1 MCGIFGIVEANNEK
15 VKRHRLKTLVRNA
28 RSRGKDASGFLIS
41 ENQNLSI
48 HRSHEDIA
56 RLFKKLDFKRANIA
70 LGHSRLVTNGSDDN
84 QPIFKND
91 CVLFHNGIIV
101 NDSELWQE
109 REGREFEIDSEIIID
124 LYQEAKNRNENAY
137 DYICERAEG
146 VISACILDIHLRKLV
161 LLSNNGSLYFSQD
174 MGGLVFSSEEGPLL
188 EIGLQE
194 SRQLKGMIE
203 FSLNNPIVSVLE
215 KSYAPLNSSFI
226 AKFKN
231 NDKHAALLDYVQPVL
246 QRCSRC
252 ILPETMP
259 FIYFD
264 DEGIC
269 NYCNN
274 YTKRNNPKP
283 LAELETLVAPY
294 RKVDHVDCIVP
305 FSGGRDSCMA
315 LHLIKKELNLNPIT
329 YTYDWGMVTDLGRR
343 NISRF
348 CASLGVENIIIAAD
362 IRKKR
367 QYIKNNLIAWLKRPH
382 LGMLSLLTAG
392 DKFFFKYVEK
402 IKRDTQV
409 DLNIWGINPL
419 EVTHFKAGFLGIR
432 PSFMDEGVYI
442 SGWRKQL
449 DYQKKRYLE
458 YLKNPTYFNTSM
470 LDALMGEYWRSVHKK
485 SDYYH
490 LFDYYK
496 WDETEIDSVL
506 DDYNWERAIDTQT
519 SWRIGDGTAAFYN
532 YVYYTVA
539 GFTEHDTFRSNQIRE
554 GQLTRDEALFKVM
567 EENKPRYENI
577 QWYLDSVGVDYEMA
591 IKIINDIPKLYKVGN
606 EL

>member
-1 MCGIFGIVEANNEK
+1 MCGIFGILQYDHHK
-15 VKRHRLKTLVRNA
+15 IDLKALQTLVQHS
-28 RSRGKDASGFLIS
+28 RSRGKDASGFLVFQ
-41 ENQNLSI
+41 NQEAHL

-56 RLFKKLDFKRANIA
+56 RLYQKLRFQGAECVI
-70 LGHSRLVTNGSDDN
+70 GHSRLVTNGSDDN
-84 QPIFKND
+84 QPVFKRD
-91 CVLFHNGIIV
+91 CILFHNGIIV
-101 NDSELWQE
+101 NDHTLWSE
-109 REGREFEIDSEIIID
+109 RDGRKFEIDSEIIID
-124 LYQEAKNRNENAY
+124 LYQEAKEKQTDPY
-137 DYICERAEG
+137 EYVCEQAEG
-146 VISACILDIHLRKLV
+146 VISCCILDIELGKII
-161 LLSNNGSLYFSQD
+161 LLSNNGSLYYSQD
-174 MGGLVFSSEEGPLL
+174 RDRLVFSSEEGPLR
-188 EIGLQE
+188 EIGLANI
-194 SRQLKGMIE
+194 RQLKGREEIN
-203 FSLNNPIVSVLE
+203 FGNTVSSVEE
-215 KSYAPLNSSFI
+215 KFYTPLNSKFI
-226 AKFKN
+226 SKFKN
-231 NDKHAALLDYVQPVL
+231 DDKNAAQLEYAIPSLK
-246 QRCSRC
+246 RCKRC

-259 FIYFD
+259 FINFD
-264 DEGIC
+264 DAGVC
-269 NYCNN
+269 NYCNS
-274 YTKRNNPKP
+274 YIKRNNPKP
-283 LAELETLVAPY
+283 LAELEALVLPY
-294 RKVDHVDCIVP
+294 RRVDHVDCVVP

-367 QYIKNNLIAWLKRPH
+367 NYIQKNLLAWLKRPH

-419 EVTHFKAGFLGIR
+419 EVTHFKAGFLGIA
-432 PSFMDEGVYI
+432 PSFLDEGVYI

-449 DYQKKRYLE
+449 NYQKKRYFE
-458 YLKNPTYFNTSM
+458 YIRNPSYINISIFDTI
-470 LDALMGEYWRSVHKK
+470 MGEYWRSVHKK

-496 WDETEIDSVL
+496 WDETEIDNVL
-506 DDYNWERAIDTQT
+506 DSYNWERAVDTKT

-554 GQLTRDEALFKVM
+554 GQLSREDALALVA

-577 QWYLDSVGVDYEMA
+577 QWYLDSVGVDYEAA
-591 IKIINDIPKLYKVGN
+591 IQIINKIPKIYPV
-606 EL
+606 